1 LTSITSDPNTVVNA
15 ATSII
20 TTVANTPV
28 VTESVAYDTQ
38 YNQVLVGQINII
50 DTYKSLMSAATGQ
63 DSIYI
68 KAKETLQ
75 DMFDNDTGLTD
86 TQRAGL
92 LGQGIV
98 DLAKEISNS
107 AMQMALKIETENRDA
122 PYALTKLKEDT
133 RRTTAEVAKIEKD
146 IEMADKNLWIGT
158 VAGWKAQAEVYR
170 DYGVATWNQLE
181 TTKILPESSYSDY
194 GTKVETL
201 KKAKVDTY
209 ATYAN
214 SYRQNG
220 KVNYT
225 TNISDG
231 SFATVTAE
239 NHGLTYWQTGVAARQ
254 SQGFNDN
261 MRQHVVNSS
270 ASMISMLL
278 STEASGINYQPYLD
292 VWNTA
297 ASYLSTDHP
306 VTF

>member
-1 LTSITSDPNTVVNA
+1 M
-15 ATSII
+15 
-20 TTVANTPV
+20 
-28 VTESVAYDTQ
+28 TQ
-38 YNQVLVGQINII
+38 YNQVLVGELDIT
-50 DTYKSLMSAATGQ
+50 DTYQKLMMASTGQ
-63 DSIYI
+63 DSVYL
-68 KAKETLQ
+68 KAKETVSDVMGSMLGLSESDKAKILS
-75 DMFDNDTGLTD
+75 DMV
-86 TQRAGL
+86 AS
-92 LGQGIV
+92 I
-98 DLAKEISNS
+98 AKEITNS
-107 AMQMALKIETENRDA
+107 AMQMALKIETEKRDA

-133 RRTTAEVAKIEKD
+133 RRTTAEIAKVEKD

-158 VAGWKAQAEVYR
+158 VTGWKVQAEAYR
-170 DYGVATWNQLE
+170 DYGVQTWNQLE
-181 TTKILPESSYSDY
+181 TTKVLGQAAYVDY

-214 SYRQNG
+214 TYRQNG

-225 TNISDG
+225 TNVDDG
-231 SFATVTAE
+231 SFDTVTAD

-292 VWNTA
+292 VWSTA
-297 ASYLSTDHP
+297 ASYLSIDHP
-306 VTF
+306 VVF